1 MRYISNGLVIDL
13 PKESQPPMPMTLSE
27 KLRKLRKDKDWS
39 LDDLAT
45 KANVSKSYLWELENR
60 PERKPS
66 AEKLTDI
73 AVQLGVTVEFLLDDN
88 ATDQDDA
95 QLQEAFFRK
104 FNRLEEG
111 DRDRIIQMVDV
122 WSRKK

>member
-1 MRYISNGLVIDL
+1 
-13 PKESQPPMPMTLSE
+13 MPTTLSE

-39 LDDLAT
+39 LDDLSN

-88 ATDQDDA
+88 ATDQDDT

-104 FNRLEEG
+104 FNRLEES

-122 WSRKK
+122 WSKKK

>member
-1 MRYISNGLVIDL
+1 
-13 PKESQPPMPMTLSE
+13 MPMTLSE

-104 FNRLEEG
+104 FNRLEES